1 METRFNFTL
10 RKEGTIQPLRA
21 ASGATVQQT
30 PESIARPRRPGF
42 GMDPGTI
49 GSVPREMTETS
60 DFIDH
65 YEILEISPNAN
76 SGSIERMFRYLAQ
89 RYHPDNPESGN
100 RDRFDQVLE
109 ANATLKDPARR
120 AQYDVRYK
128 QQSGMRSKLAEEAG
142 DREGIDRDAELQ
154 KKLLSVFYVKRRHS
168 VSDAG
173 VSEYELE
180 RLLDCPIEHLEFH
193 LWYLKAK
200 GWIERLDTGKLAI
213 TIDGIDRA
221 TGEHRDKITKKLLT
235 DQHV

>member
-1 METRFNFTL
+1 
-10 RKEGTIQPLRA
+10 
-21 ASGATVQQT
+21 
-30 PESIARPRRPGF
+30 
-42 GMDPGTI
+42 
-49 GSVPREMTETS
+49 MTEAS
-60 DFIDH
+60 DFIDY

-89 RYHPDNPESGN
+89 RYHPDNPESGD
-100 RDRFDQVLE
+100 RDRFDLVVE
-109 ANATLKDPARR
+109 ANATLKDPAQR
-120 AQYDVRYK
+120 AQYDVHYK
-128 QQSGMRSKLAEEAG
+128 RQSGMRSKLAEEAG
-142 DREGIDRDAELQ
+142 DREGIDRDAEIQ
-154 KKLLSVFYVKRRHS
+154 KKLLSVFYVKRRHN

-180 RLLDCPIEHLEFH
+180 RLLDCPLEHLEFH

-221 TGEHRDKITKKLLT
+221 KGEHRDKISKKLLT